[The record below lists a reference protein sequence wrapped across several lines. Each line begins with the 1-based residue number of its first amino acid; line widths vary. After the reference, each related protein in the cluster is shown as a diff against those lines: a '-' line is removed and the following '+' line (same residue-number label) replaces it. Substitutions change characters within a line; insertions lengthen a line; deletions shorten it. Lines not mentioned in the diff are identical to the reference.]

1 MGIQLRV
8 TWEDKDGQF
17 KSVNIFLELLKCDP
31 SKPDKTAEATAEK
44 LLAFIHGEMNLKEY
58 DDFLTFTSDY
68 AIYGS
73 IIKAMNKLGSDLKLI
88 YTVKRFGSKSDILE
102 PNIFNRLIIF
112 SNLKGFVG
120 LENKWVVC
128 STHDVMNVFK
138 LADKNLWENYLQND
152 GKSK

>member
-17 KSVNIFLELLKCDP
+17 KSVNLFLELLECDP

-88 YTVKRFGSKSDILE
+88 YTVKSDISE

-138 LADKNLWENYLQND
+138 LADKNLWENILKKD